1 MIFMAVKI
9 IIEVTTERKGLRLQV
24 NQKIV
29 GENGNPYELTL
40 AKDIYK
46 RLIGLIEDTKKM
58 LNKYDIIDKE
68 YLSTNTQLKQV
79 ACSSKRRR
87 INSGS
92 ADCDSVID

>member
-1 MIFMAVKI
+1 MAVKI
-9 IIEVTTERKGLRLQV
+9 IIEVTTEKGAKKLQV

-46 RLIGLIEDTKKM
+46 RLIDLIKDTKKM

-68 YLSTNTQLKQV
+68 YL
-79 ACSSKRRR
+79 
-87 INSGS
+87 
-92 ADCDSVID
+92 